1 MVHPLT
7 DIDRVYGLSDD
18 AVQCGC
24 VVEVPMPRNTTAAA
38 LPRYGNDRGDVAGDI
53 TPIMTK
59 FGLLR
64 HARTNYRPTSDF
76 LN

>member
-24 VVEVPMPRNTTAAA
+24 VVEVLYPVIQLR
-38 LPRYGNDRGDVAGDI
+38 LPSRGTGNDRGDVAGDI